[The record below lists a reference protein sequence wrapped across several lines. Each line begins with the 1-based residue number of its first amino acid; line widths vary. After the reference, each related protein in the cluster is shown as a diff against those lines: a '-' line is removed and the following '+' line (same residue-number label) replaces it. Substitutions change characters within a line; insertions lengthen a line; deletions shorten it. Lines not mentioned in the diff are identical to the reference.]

1 MDEAKR
7 EARFAVRRAL
17 AGLSPDRLR
26 ESDSII
32 TRRVMESAPYQ
43 NAKRLFCYY
52 STDSEPSTREL
63 IADAAARGKTV
74 ALPVS
79 GPDGSMEFYRY
90 DGVLRPGRF
99 GIMEP
104 DSRELLVPEAGD
116 LLLVPG
122 VAFDRR
128 GYRLGRGGGYYD
140 RYLAAHTGVTMG
152 LCWGQM
158 LIGQVPHTCYDVP
171 VDYIVTETETVERM
185 KKSGVSEETPR
196 SGD

>member
-17 AGLSPDRLR
+17 EDLSSDKLR
-26 ESDSII
+26 KSDSSI
-32 TRRVMESAPYQ
+32 TRRVMESTPYQ

-79 GPDGSMEFYRY
+79 GPDGHMEFYRY
-90 DGVLRPGRF
+90 DGALRPGQF

-104 DSRELLVPEAGD
+104 DGRELLVPEAGD

-122 VAFDRR
+122 VAFDRC
-128 GYRLGRGGGYYD
+128 GFRLGRGGGYYD
-140 RYLAAHTGVTMG
+140 RYLAAHPGVTMG
-152 LCWGQM
+152 LCWCQM
-158 LIGQVPHTCYDVP
+158 LIGQVPHTHYDVP
-171 VDYIVTETETVERM
+171 VDYIVTEAEMINCM
-185 KKSGVSEETPR
+185 KKSGVSEETPH
-196 SGD
+196 S